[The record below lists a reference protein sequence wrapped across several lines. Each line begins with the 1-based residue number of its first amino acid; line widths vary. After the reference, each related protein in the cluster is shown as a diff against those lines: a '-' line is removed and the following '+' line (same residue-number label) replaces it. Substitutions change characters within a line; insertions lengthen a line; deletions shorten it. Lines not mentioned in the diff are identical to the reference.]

1 MIRRIITL
9 LESSCWNIGFATI
22 SAEQL
27 LRNPHLLSHRIQW
40 LKHPYKDRF
49 FADPFFLNVDNNCI
63 EVMVEEYMVRP

>member
-40 LKHPYKDRF
+40 LKHPYKIVFLQILF
-49 FADPFFLNVDNNCI
+49 F
-63 EVMVEEYMVRP
+63 